1 MRLSNLDELR
11 GVAAL
16 AVTLFHC
23 CFAADF
29 LPHNSILSEFAEFG
43 DKGVQVFFILSGLVI
58 PWSMS
63 LRKYDFNLVKEF
75 LLRRFIRIQTPYAIA
90 LILTSLS
97 YLYFIEPSQRFDS
110 KSLIANFTYLVP
122 YTEHS
127 WILNVA
133 WTLGVEVQFYLL
145 IAIFFPFFTSVKANI
160 RRITLIC
167 LICMGLIPAP
177 DLVNPWYFFPT
188 WAPFFGV
195 GTLLFSFHSRKISIF
210 ECYLSFAIILCF
222 VFFKYTYLLSL
233 VYFLTTIFL
242 LFCNSIKLP
251 SSLAYVGKISY
262 SLYLI
267 HLPIILIIGRIL
279 FDYNLSQ
286 KFPNLSVVILTLS
299 AICLSLLFYFL
310 FEKPSLKWVK
320 KLKKA

>member
-1 MRLSNLDELR
+1 LRLYNLDELR
-11 GVAAL
+11 GLAAL

-29 LPHNSILSEFAEFG
+29 LPHDSILSEFAQFG

-58 PWSMS
+58 PWSIS
-63 LRKYDFNLVKEF
+63 LRKYDFKLVKEF
-75 LLRRFIRIQTPYAIA
+75 LLRRFIRIQIPYAIA
-90 LILTSLS
+90 LIFTILS
-97 YLYFIEPSQRFDS
+97 YLYYINPSLQFDL
-110 KSLIANFTYLVP
+110 KSLLANFIYLVP
-122 YTEHS
+122 YTENS

-145 IAIFFPFFTSVKANI
+145 IAILLPFFNSKKNI

-167 LICMGLIPAP
+167 LICMGLIPP
-177 DLVNPWYFFPT
+177 PNLVNAWHFFPT
-188 WAPFFGV
+188 WAPFFGLGILV
-195 GTLLFSFHSRKISIF
+195 YLFHSSKILTF

-299 AICLSLLFYFL
+299 AICLSILFYFL